1 MKMKL
6 GKLLTV
12 TALATGITL
21 GAFVDSA
28 EAMRT
33 RRRLKYSGYSN
44 LFGDSTALGNN
55 PGGITFDIVEVFE
68 ETEFGNNDPDR
79 GVFSGA
85 IKNFTF
91 PFPFDSD
98 LLNSGRFFDPSGIL
112 SVRRDRL
119 NNNILRINFNVSD
132 TFSTDKNTSFE
143 GKELRA
149 LVSYEA
155 NIRIG
160 EKTVDVNDLSSVIDL
175 IEDDF
180 KLSPNNTEFC
190 LPSFVIGDNKSR
202 LCDNLLSANTSATLD
217 YNSNFEDFLINDAK
231 LNPDLVEDDLVVHR
245 DGEGSAGFIL
255 QSIVEEDLSDG
266 TGKIIPEPSSIFSLI
281 GLGLIGLR
289 TVIKKKNIDVDK

>member
-1 MKMKL
+1 MKL

-12 TALATGITL
+12 TVLATGVAL

-28 EAMRT
+28 DAMR
-33 RRRLKYSGYSN
+33 RRRLRYSGYSN
-44 LFGDSTALGNN
+44 IFGDSTDLGNN
-55 PGGITFDIVEVFE
+55 PDGIKFDLVDVFE

-98 LLNSGRFFDPSGIL
+98 LLNSSRFSDPSGIL
-112 SVRRDRL
+112 SVRRSGL
-119 NNNILRINFNVSD
+119 NNNILSIRFNVSD
-132 TFSTDKNTSFE
+132 TFSTDDDTSFE
-143 GKELRA
+143 GKNITARIR
-149 LVSYEA
+149 YEA

-175 IEDDF
+175 IENDF

-190 LPSFVIGDNKSR
+190 LSSFVISDNKSR
-202 LCDNLLSANTSATLD
+202 LCDNLFSANTSATLD
-217 YNSNFEDFLINDAK
+217 YNSDFEDFLINDAK
-231 LNPDLVEDDLVVHR
+231 LNPDLVKDDLVVHR

-255 QSIVEEDLSDG
+255 QSIEEEDIPDDTSE
-266 TGKIIPEPSSIFSLI
+266 TIPEPSSLFSLI
-281 GLGLIGLR
+281 GLGIIGLR
-289 TVIKKKNIDVDK
+289 TFIKKKHTDIDK